1 MVAYP
6 EELPLDAVAV
16 LLGYVRGKVP
26 AVGVA
31 AHAAWNIIGYGL
43 DRGLPIGIEPF
54 GAASEEDDTEA
65 LESLL
70 GDGPPQGVLL
80 SVAIGVAIKI
90 ALRVLKEIIA

>member
-6 EELPLDAVAV
+6 EELPLDAVGQ
-16 LLGYVRGKVP
+16 LLGYVRGKAP
-26 AVGVA
+26 ATADAVR
-31 AHAAWNIIGYGL
+31 AAWVILGYGL
-43 DRGLPIGIEPF
+43 GRSFPLGIEPF